1 MQHFGKVKKQIL
13 NNFDVTE
20 DTYICEINI
29 TDIIRYISKNRKYNQ
44 FSKYPKVTRDLSIVV
59 DKNIEYDKIK
69 NIVKKQAGN
78 ILENIELFDIY
89 VFEKGLLEYNNK
101 KSVSISMVFRDSK
114 KTLEE
119 NIILLTLYF
128 FTISNILR
136 NPTKLF
142 L

>member
-59 DKNIEYDKIK
+59 DKNLEYDKIR
-69 NIVKKQAGN
+69 NIVKKQAGS
-78 ILENIELFDIY
+78 ILENVELFDIY
-89 VFEKGLLEYNNK
+89 VFDKILGEYKDK

-119 NIILLTLYF
+119 QVIVDTMDKILKGLEKEVGAV
-128 FTISNILR
+128 R
-136 NPTKLF
+136 R
-142 L
+142 

>member
-89 VFEKGLLEYNNK
+89 VFEKELLEYNNK

-119 NIILLTLYF
+119 NIIVDTMDK
-128 FTISNILR
+128 ILKGLEKEVGAVR
-136 NPTKLF
+136 R
-142 L
+142 

>member
-44 FSKYPKVTRDLSIVV
+44 FSKYPKVTRDLSIIV
-59 DKNIEYDKIK
+59 DKNIEYDRIR

-89 VFEKGLLEYNNK
+89 VFEKELLEYNNK

-119 NIILLTLYF
+119 QVIVDTMDKILKGLEKEVGAV
-128 FTISNILR
+128 R
-136 NPTKLF
+136 R
-142 L
+142 

>member
-44 FSKYPKVTRDLSIVV
+44 FSKYPKVTRDLSIIV
-59 DKNIEYDKIK
+59 DKNIEYDKIR
-69 NIVKKQAGN
+69 NIVKKQVGN

-89 VFEKGLLEYNNK
+89 VFEKELLEYNNK

-119 NIILLTLYF
+119 NIIVDTMDK
-128 FTISNILR
+128 ILKGLEKEVGAVR
-136 NPTKLF
+136 R
-142 L
+142 

>member
-13 NNFDVTE
+13 NNFDVAE

-44 FSKYPKVTRDLSIVV
+44 FSKYPKVTRDLSIIV
-59 DKNIEYDKIK
+59 DKNIEYDKIR

-89 VFEKGLLEYNNK
+89 VFEKELLEYNNK

-119 NIILLTLYF
+119 NIIVDTMDK
-128 FTISNILR
+128 ILKGLEKEVGAVR
-136 NPTKLF
+136 R
-142 L
+142 

>member
-59 DKNIEYDKIK
+59 DKDLEYDKIR
-69 NIVKKQAGN
+69 NIVKKQAGS
-78 ILENIELFDIY
+78 ILENVELFDIY
-89 VFEKGLLEYNNK
+89 VFDKILGEYKDK

-119 NIILLTLYF
+119 QVIVDTMDKILKGLEKEVGAV
-128 FTISNILR
+128 R
-136 NPTKLF
+136 R
-142 L
+142 

>member
-59 DKNIEYDKIK
+59 DKNIEYDKIR

-89 VFEKGLLEYNNK
+89 VFDKGLLEYNYK

-119 NIILLTLYF
+119 QVIVDTMDKILKGLEKE
-128 FTISNILR
+128 IGAIR
-136 NPTKLF
+136 R
-142 L
+142 

>member
-1 MQHFGKVKKQIL
+1 M
-13 NNFDVTE
+13 
-20 DTYICEINI
+20 
-29 TDIIRYISKNRKYNQ
+29 
-44 FSKYPKVTRDLSIVV
+44 SIVV
-59 DKNIEYDKIK
+59 DKDIEYDTIS

-119 NIILLTLYF
+119 NIIVETMDK
-128 FTISNILR
+128 ILKGLGKIGAIR
-136 NPTKLF
+136 R
-142 L
+142 

>member
-59 DKNIEYDKIK
+59 DKNIEYDKIR

-89 VFEKGLLEYNNK
+89 VFEKELLEYNNK

-119 NIILLTLYF
+119 NIIVDTMDK
-128 FTISNILR
+128 ILKGLEKEVGAVR
-136 NPTKLF
+136 R
-142 L
+142 

>member
-59 DKNIEYDKIK
+59 DKDLEYDKIR
-69 NIVKKQAGN
+69 NIVKKQAGS

-89 VFEKGLLEYNNK
+89 VFDKGLLEYNHK

-119 NIILLTLYF
+119 QVIVDTMDKILKGLEREVGA
-128 FTISNILR
+128 IR
-136 NPTKLF
+136 R
-142 L
+142 

>member
-44 FSKYPKVTRDLSIVV
+44 FSKYPKVIRDLSIVV
-59 DKNIEYDKIK
+59 DKNIEYGKIR

-78 ILENIELFDIY
+78 ILESIELFDIY

-119 NIILLTLYF
+119 QVIVYTMDKILKGLEKEVGAV
-128 FTISNILR
+128 R
-136 NPTKLF
+136 R
-142 L
+142 

>member
-59 DKNIEYDKIK
+59 DKDLEYDKIR
-69 NIVKKQAGN
+69 NIVKKQAGS

-89 VFEKGLLEYNNK
+89 VFDKGLLEYNNK

-114 KTLEE
+114 ITLEE
-119 NIILLTLYF
+119 NIIVDTMDK
-128 FTISNILR
+128 ILKGLEKEVGAVR
-136 NPTKLF
+136 R
-142 L
+142 